1 MKIRDFCIDGRA
13 LRRWFRRVAI
23 PEFKVSGEIYGG
35 EGKTLVLEKSDFYG
49 RWIPVDST
57 KVGDNGE
64 FSIRSDAPA
73 SPEIYRLALC
83 DRFIYFPVDSVESL
97 KVTSDAADF
106 GVRFSLE
113 GTPPGRARMAE
124 FEKSLQKLGYVA
136 ARQCHIF
143 QAQGLYGLYP

>member
-1 MKIRDFCIDGRA
+1 MEARED
-13 LRRWFRRVAI
+13 
-23 PEFKVSGEIYGG
+23 P
-35 EGKTLVLEKSDFYG
+35 VLEKSDFYG

-113 GTPPGRARMAE
+113 GTP
-124 FEKSLQKLGYVA
+124 QA
-136 ARQCHIF
+136 ARVWRNSRSRCRSSICRSPTVSHLSSAGPIWTISVT
-143 QAQGLYGLYP
+143 ARDPL